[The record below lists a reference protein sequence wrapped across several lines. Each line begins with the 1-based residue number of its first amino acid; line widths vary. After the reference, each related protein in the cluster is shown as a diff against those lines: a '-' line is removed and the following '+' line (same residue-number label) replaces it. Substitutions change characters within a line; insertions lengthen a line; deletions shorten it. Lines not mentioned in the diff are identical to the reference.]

1 MADDPAMP
9 GLRTRIYRLPDAKRR
24 VIVYVAV
31 SSKVINDSPANSVDV
46 VPVLPWP
53 QTP

>member
-1 MADDPAMP
+1 
-9 GLRTRIYRLPDAKRR
+9 LRIYRLPDAKRR

-31 SSKVINDSPANSVDV
+31 SSKIIENSPANSVNV
-46 VPVLPWP
+46 VPVLLWP